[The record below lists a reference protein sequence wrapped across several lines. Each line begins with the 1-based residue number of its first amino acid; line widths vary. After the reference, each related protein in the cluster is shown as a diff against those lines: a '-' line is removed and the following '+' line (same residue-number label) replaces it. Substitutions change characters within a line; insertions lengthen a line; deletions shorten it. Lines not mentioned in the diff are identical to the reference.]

1 MEILVVTGGIGAGK
15 SEVCRI
21 LADKGLTAQYNADS
35 KVKELYT
42 KFPGLLESIE
52 DAMGCSLRDESG
64 RFQPQKLAQKIFPD
78 RQVLEM
84 VESLVFPVLME
95 DFRIYAQSCG
105 KSIVVFESA
114 TILEKP
120 QFEGF
125 GDKVILVDAPL
136 SLRMERACARD
147 GVCRDAITARMSNQK
162 LMNALSQGETDARI
176 DAVIINDGA
185 IDILEERIEKTM
197 SDLFGDWRKDIV

>member
-64 RFQPQKLAQKIFPD
+64 RFQPQKLAQKIFSD

-105 KSIVVFESA
+105 NSIVVFESA

-176 DAVIINDGA
+176 DAVIVNDGA
-185 IDILEERIEKTM
+185 LDILEERIEKTM

>member
-1 MEILVVTGGIGAGK
+1 MEILVITGGIGAGK

-52 DAMGCSLRDESG
+52 DAMGCCLRDESG
-64 RFQPQKLAQKIFPD
+64 RFQPQKLAQKIFSD

-95 DFRIYAQSCG
+95 DFRIYAQRCG
-105 KSIVVFESA
+105 NSIVVFESA

-147 GVCRDAITARMSNQK
+147 GVCRDAITARISNQK

>member
-1 MEILVVTGGIGAGK
+1 MKVLIITGGIGAGK

-64 RFQPQKLAQKIFPD
+64 RFQPQKLAQKIFSD

>member
-52 DAMGCSLRDESG
+52 DAMGCGLRDESG
-64 RFQPQKLAQKIFPD
+64 RFQPQKLAQKIFSD

-105 KSIVVFESA
+105 NSIVVFESA

-147 GVCRDAITARMSNQK
+147 GICRDAITARMSNQK

>member
-52 DAMGCSLRDESG
+52 DAIGCSLRDESG
-64 RFQPQKLAQKIFPD
+64 RFQPQKLAQKIFSD

-105 KSIVVFESA
+105 SSIVVFESA